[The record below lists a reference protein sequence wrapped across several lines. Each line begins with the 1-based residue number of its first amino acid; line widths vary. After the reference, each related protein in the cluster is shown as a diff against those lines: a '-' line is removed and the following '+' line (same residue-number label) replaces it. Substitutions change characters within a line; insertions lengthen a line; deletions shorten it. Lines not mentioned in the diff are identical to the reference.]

1 MSKKYTEIHVLK
13 ERLREAGIPYEVQK
27 ANDGWQVGIPHLYPE
42 ESRISVIEHFASYG
56 SAFDLL
62 EIQFPDG
69 EIRGFLKAE
78 TAFTLIQRI
87 REKEHEKKET
97 EDGKYEI
104 ISSATK
110 PDRTDEELSSSDAG
124 TGAFVQSGDNSEH
137 PDGKRHRNKG
147 LGRQGKMPS
156 AI

>member
-1 MSKKYTEIHVLK
+1 MVSG
-13 ERLREAGIPYEVQK
+13 R
-27 ANDGWQVGIPHLYPE
+27 
-42 ESRISVIEHFASYG
+42 SRISVIEHFASYG

-97 EDGKYEI
+97 EDGK
-104 ISSATK
+104 
-110 PDRTDEELSSSDAG
+110 
-124 TGAFVQSGDNSEH
+124 
-137 PDGKRHRNKG
+137 
-147 LGRQGKMPS
+147 
-156 AI
+156 

>member
-13 ERLREAGIPYEVQK
+13 DRLREAGITYEVQK

-42 ESRISVIEHFASYG
+42 EDRISVIEHFASYG

-78 TAFTLIQRI
+78 TSFTLIQRI

-97 EDGKYEI
+97 EDGK
-104 ISSATK
+104 
-110 PDRTDEELSSSDAG
+110 
-124 TGAFVQSGDNSEH
+124 
-137 PDGKRHRNKG
+137 
-147 LGRQGKMPS
+147 
-156 AI
+156 

>member
-1 MSKKYTEIHVLK
+1 MDPSRCEKSITISH
-13 ERLREAGIPYEVQK
+13 
-27 ANDGWQVGIPHLYPE
+27 VGIPHLYPE

-97 EDGKYEI
+97 EDG
-104 ISSATK
+104 
-110 PDRTDEELSSSDAG
+110 
-124 TGAFVQSGDNSEH
+124 N
-137 PDGKRHRNKG
+137 
-147 LGRQGKMPS
+147 
-156 AI
+156 